1 VGGVPEDG
9 NQAAGVLIDVD
20 KGVAVDVV
28 FALPADLEVGFGF
41 LDGDWFRIPIP
52 RQAGGQMIG
61 RVQQPGVAGLG
72 REQRQRTDGDKAPG
86 VFGGMALDVTH
97 LIGQTEILASH
108 LPLPRPALDRFPAH
122 RLPSQSSRVMVPM
135 ELFTQLFGHLLVF
148 VYHCFDRIVIHG
160 YLSGLSRP
168 EQVVHFFRQVLGVP
182 VVSKEAL
189 SQRTN
194 DYQNWVEAFARNHHT
209 PIQWAEKGVRK
220 EDYVLSWL
228 RRMVKKNA
236 YGVYFIFK
244 SMEQGPTFRI
254 SVPKYPA
261 QDPNYRILAHQRS
274 RFTHYYFYIRDEV
287 LGPIV
292 MRVASFFPFQATYYL
307 NGHSFIEQELNRR
320 HIGFRK
326 NDNAFLA
333 VDDVAALQAAADRL
347 SPQIIRQRLD
357 YWTLIL
363 GPKFSKRERGQM
375 NLSRFYAIAQ
385 IEYCR
390 NFIFK
395 RHFPIHKI
403 FERSCEMG
411 LWRLTANRISEIFG
425 VRLNK
430 RLRGKL
436 ATVLDQIEHG
446 HHVFRAYWKNA
457 FLKQY
462 EKFSAFLRNEL
473 CSNNLR
479 DFGLRKG
486 LDHLD
491 AVRKKFQAITDRFAG
506 FQAQWL
512 NVHVDFPLLQ
522 RIALPVT
529 IGSVRYPGI
538 KIHDTRVIR
547 LLEVLLHSGSNLG
560 GWTAKQIHE
569 TVLTTFQLSA
579 KVYGLNQ
586 LRYDLR
592 KLKGHGLL
600 ERDDSHYTYR
610 LTGKGIQVA
619 LLFLFFHKRLC
630 GPLANSRF
638 HHRPD
643 PAHRPNSKLEAAYHK
658 ADKAIQDIVDLLAA
672 A

>member
-1 VGGVPEDG
+1 
-9 NQAAGVLIDVD
+9 
-20 KGVAVDVV
+20 
-28 FALPADLEVGFGF
+28 
-41 LDGDWFRIPIP
+41 
-52 RQAGGQMIG
+52 
-61 RVQQPGVAGLG
+61 
-72 REQRQRTDGDKAPG
+72 
-86 VFGGMALDVTH
+86 
-97 LIGQTEILASH
+97 
-108 LPLPRPALDRFPAH
+108 
-122 RLPSQSSRVMVPM
+122 M
-135 ELFTQLFGHLLVF
+135 ERFTQLFGNFLAF

-168 EQVVHFFRQVLGVP
+168 EQVVYFFRQVLGIP
-182 VVSKEAL
+182 VVSKEIL
-189 SQRTN
+189 SQRTD
-194 DYQNWVEAFARNHHT
+194 DYRGWVEAFARNHKI
-209 PIQWAEKGVRK
+209 PMEWAEKGTRK
-220 EDYVLSWL
+220 EDHVLPAL
-228 RRMVKKNA
+228 RRMEKKNA

-244 SMEQGPTFRI
+244 SMEQGRTFRI
-254 SVPKYPA
+254 SVPKYPT
-261 QDPNYRILAHQRS
+261 QDPNHRILAHQRS

-287 LGPIV
+287 LGPIIL
-292 MRVASFFPFQATYYL
+292 RVASFFPFHATYWL
-307 NGHSFIEQELNRR
+307 NGHSFMEQELNRGK
-320 HIGFRK
+320 IGFHK
-326 NDNAFLA
+326 DDNAFLA
-333 VDDVAALQAAADRL
+333 VDNVAALQAAADRL
-347 SPQIIRQRLD
+347 SPQIIGKQLD

-363 GPKFSKRERGQM
+363 GPKFSKRERSQM

-403 FERSCEMG
+403 FERSCEIG

-430 RLRGKL
+430 KLRGKL
-436 ATVLDQIEHG
+436 ATVIDQIEHG
-446 HHVFRAYWKNA
+446 HHVFRAYWKQA

-462 EKFSAFLRNEL
+462 EKFSRYLRNEL

-479 DFGLRKG
+479 DFGLKKG

-491 AVRKKFQAITDRFAG
+491 AVRKRFQTITDRFAG
-506 FQAQWL
+506 FQAQCL

-522 RIALPVT
+522 RLALPVT

-538 KIHDTRVIR
+538 KIHDTRIIR
-547 LLEVLLHSGSNLG
+547 LLEVLLHGGNTVG

-569 TVLTTFQLSA
+569 AILTTFQLSTKA
-579 KVYGLNQ
+579 YGLNQ

-600 ERDDSHYTYR
+600 QRDGRRYAYQ
-610 LTGKGIQVA
+610 LTDKGVQVA

-638 HHRPD
+638 HHKPDPGHRPD
-643 PAHRPNSKLEAAYHK
+643 SKLEAAYHK

>member
-1 VGGVPEDG
+1 
-9 NQAAGVLIDVD
+9 
-20 KGVAVDVV
+20 
-28 FALPADLEVGFGF
+28 
-41 LDGDWFRIPIP
+41 
-52 RQAGGQMIG
+52 
-61 RVQQPGVAGLG
+61 
-72 REQRQRTDGDKAPG
+72 
-86 VFGGMALDVTH
+86 
-97 LIGQTEILASH
+97 
-108 LPLPRPALDRFPAH
+108 
-122 RLPSQSSRVMVPM
+122 M
-135 ELFTQLFGHLLVF
+135 ELFAKLYSSLLIF

-168 EQVVHFFRQVLGVP
+168 EQVVYFFHEVLGMP
-182 VVSKEAL
+182 VVDREVL
-189 SQRTN
+189 RQRTN
-194 DYQNWVEAFARNHHT
+194 DYQNWVEAYARNHNI

-220 EDYVLSWL
+220 EDQVLPAL
-228 RRMVKKNA
+228 HRMEKANA

-244 SMEQGPTFRI
+244 SMEQGRTFRVT
-254 SVPKYPA
+254 VPKYPT
-261 QDPNYRILAHQRS
+261 QDPNYRILAQQWS
-274 RFTHYYFYIRDEV
+274 RFTHYYFYIRDEF
-287 LGPIV
+287 LGPIIV
-292 MRVASFFPFQATYYL
+292 RVASFFPFHATYWL
-307 NGHSFIEQELNRR
+307 NGHSFIERELKRAGV
-320 HIGFRK
+320 GFHK

-347 SPQIIRQRLD
+347 SPTTIRKQLD

-363 GPKFSKRERGQM
+363 GPKFSKKERDQM
-375 NLSRFYAIAQ
+375 TLSRFYAIAQ

-403 FERSCEMG
+403 FERSCEIG

-430 RLRGKL
+430 RLHGKL
-436 ATVLDQIEHG
+436 ATVIDQIEHG

-457 FLKQY
+457 FVKQY
-462 EKFSAFLRNEL
+462 EKFSRFLRNEL

-479 DFGLRKG
+479 DFGLKKG

-491 AVRKKFQAITDRFAG
+491 AVRSRFQTITDRFAE
-506 FQAQWL
+506 FQAQCL

-522 RIALPVT
+522 RLALPITV
-529 IGSVRYPGI
+529 GSVRYPGI
-538 KIHDTRVIR
+538 KIHDARIIR
-547 LLEVLLHSGSNLG
+547 LLEVLLHGGNTVG
-560 GWTAKQIHE
+560 GWTAKQIHSA
-569 TVLTTFQLSA
+569 VLTTFQLSA
-579 KVYGLNQ
+579 KAYGLNQ

-600 ERDDSHYTYR
+600 HREGHRYAYR
-610 LTGKGIQVA
+610 LTAKGVQVA

-638 HHRPD
+638 HHKPD

-658 ADKAIQDIVDLLAA
+658 ADKAIEKIVDLLAA

>member
-1 VGGVPEDG
+1 
-9 NQAAGVLIDVD
+9 
-20 KGVAVDVV
+20 
-28 FALPADLEVGFGF
+28 
-41 LDGDWFRIPIP
+41 
-52 RQAGGQMIG
+52 
-61 RVQQPGVAGLG
+61 
-72 REQRQRTDGDKAPG
+72 
-86 VFGGMALDVTH
+86 
-97 LIGQTEILASH
+97 
-108 LPLPRPALDRFPAH
+108 
-122 RLPSQSSRVMVPM
+122 M
-135 ELFTQLFGHLLVF
+135 ELFTKLFDNLLVF

-168 EQVVHFFRQVLGVP
+168 EQVVYFFHEVLGIP
-182 VVSKEAL
+182 VADKGVL
-189 SQRTN
+189 SRRTN
-194 DYQNWVEAFARNHHT
+194 DYRDWVEAFARNHRI
-209 PIQWAEKGVRK
+209 PIEWAEKGVRK
-220 EDYVLSWL
+220 EDHVLPAL
-228 RRMVKKNA
+228 RRLAKSNT

-244 SMEQGPTFRI
+244 SMEQGRTFRI
-254 SVPKYPA
+254 TVPKYPT
-261 QDPNYRILAHQRS
+261 QDPNFRILAHQRS

-287 LGPIV
+287 LGPLIV
-292 MRVASFFPFQATYYL
+292 RVASFFPFHATYWL
-307 NGHSFIEQELNRR
+307 NGHSFIERELQRAG
-320 HIGFRK
+320 IGFHK

-347 SPQIIRQRLD
+347 SPGIIRKQLD

-363 GPKFSKRERGQM
+363 GPKFSKKERGRM

-403 FERSCEMG
+403 FERSCEIG

-430 RLRGKL
+430 RLHGKL
-436 ATVLDQIEHG
+436 ATIIDQIEHG

-462 EKFSAFLRNEL
+462 EKFSRFLRNEL

-479 DFGLRKG
+479 DFGLKKG

-491 AVRKKFQAITDRFAG
+491 AVRKTFQTITDRFAG
-506 FQAQWL
+506 FQAQCL

-522 RIALPVT
+522 RLALPVT
-529 IGSVRYPGI
+529 ADSVRYPGI
-538 KIHDTRVIR
+538 KIHDLRIIR
-547 LLEVLLHSGSNLG
+547 LLEVLLHGGNTVG
-560 GWTAKQIHE
+560 GWTAKQIHSA
-569 TVLTTFQLSA
+569 VLTTFQLA
-579 KVYGLNQ
+579 PKDYGLNQ

-592 KLKGHGLL
+592 KLKGHALL
-600 ERDDSHYTYR
+600 QRDGRRYAYR
-610 LTGKGIQVA
+610 LTSKGVQVA

-638 HHRPD
+638 HHQPD
-643 PAHRPNSKLEAAYHK
+643 SANRPNSKLEAAYHK
-658 ADKAIQDIVDLLAA
+658 ADRAIEKIVDLLAA